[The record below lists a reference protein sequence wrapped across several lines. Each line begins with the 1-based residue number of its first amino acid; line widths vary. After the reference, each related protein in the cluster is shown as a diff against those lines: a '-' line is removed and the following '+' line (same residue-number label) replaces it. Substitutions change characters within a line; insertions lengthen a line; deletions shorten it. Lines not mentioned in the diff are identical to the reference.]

1 MMKEKNILRFSILF
15 YWTFFWGLSVLDKII
30 PDVHHLWVGK
40 DFFALFIKFFGSLG
54 LKDPIFATLA
64 LAFVSSLEGLNFVFY
79 LLASINFLKRNESQS
94 QKWFFR
100 GIFTSIT
107 LFSLFSIADQVFGD
121 RFQLLEHGLFWLIL
135 IASWVLFKYISSSD
149 GKTLVFKLDNGVK
162 IAMVAGILIT
172 AGASVSIIDFS
183 SKTFTNVSDPVEGIE
198 VIENVYKFDFP
209 FLADKLV
216 WETTI
221 NTFKENHPELKINY
235 IFTGPSELN
244 SKKKTHMLLYVF
256 TEKIESI
263 KNN

>member
-1 MMKEKNILRFSILF
+1 MMKEKNILRFSILL

-40 DFFALFIKFFGSLG
+40 DFFALFVKFFGSLG
-54 LKDPIFATLA
+54 LKDPIFATIA
-64 LAFVSSLEGLNFVFY
+64 LAFVSSIEGLNFIFY
-79 LLASINFLKRNESQS
+79 LLASINFLKGKESLS

-100 GIFTSIT
+100 AIFTSIT

-149 GKTLVFKLDNGVK
+149 GKTLVFKLDSGVK
-162 IAMVAGILIT
+162 IAMITGILIT
-172 AGASVSIIDFS
+172 AAASFSIIDFS
-183 SKTFTNVSDPVEGIE
+183 SKTFTNVSDPVEGTE
-198 VIENVYKFDFP
+198 VIEDVYKFDFP

-235 IFTGPSELN
+235 IYTGPSELN

-256 TEKIESI
+256 TEKVKSI

>member
-1 MMKEKNILRFSILF
+1 MKEKNILRFSILF

-40 DFFALFIKFFGSLG
+40 DFFALFVKFFGSLG
-54 LKDPIFATLA
+54 LKDPIFATIA
-64 LAFVSSLEGLNFVFY
+64 LAFISSLEGLNFVFY
-79 LLASINFLKRNESQS
+79 LLASFNFLKRNESQS
-94 QKWFFR
+94 QKWFFM

-183 SKTFTNVSDPVEGIE
+183 SKTFTNVSAPVEGIE
-198 VIENVYKFDFP
+198 VIDDVYKFDFP

-221 NTFKENHPELKINY
+221 NTFKESHPELKINY